1 MSMTTVFARVGGRN
15 ALAASR
21 LQGLFRRL
29 LGPVRRRPAR
39 LHPEDWSAHM
49 LRDVG
54 LADANLDPMEY
65 PSATSLNLLLR

>member
-1 MSMTTVFARVGGRN
+1 MSMTTALARVGSRN
-15 ALAASR
+15 AAAASR
-21 LQGLFRRL
+21 VAGLFHWL
-29 LGPVRRRPAR
+29 LGAARRRPAR

-65 PSATSLNLLLR
+65 PSSTSLNLLLR

>member
-1 MSMTTVFARVGGRN
+1 MSMTSTYARISGRN
-15 ALAASR
+15 GVTASR
-21 LQGLFRRL
+21 VKGLFHWL
-29 LGPVRRRPAR
+29 LGPARRRPAR

>member
-1 MSMTTVFARVGGRN
+1 MSMTTAFARVGNRN
-15 ALAASR
+15 AAAASR
-21 LQGLFRRL
+21 VAGLFHWL
-29 LGPVRRRPAR
+29 LGAVRRRPAR
-39 LHPEDWSAHM
+39 LHPKDWSAHM